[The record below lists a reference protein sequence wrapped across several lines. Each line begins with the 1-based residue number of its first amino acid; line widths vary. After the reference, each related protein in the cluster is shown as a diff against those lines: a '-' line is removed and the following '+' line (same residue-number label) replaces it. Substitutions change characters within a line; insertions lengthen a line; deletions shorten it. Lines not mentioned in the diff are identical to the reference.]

1 MDLLL
6 VIYSIFAASFGL
18 AIGSFLNVV
27 IHRVPSGQSVVVPG
41 SHCPR
46 CGAGVRAIDNIPL
59 LSYALLGG
67 RCRKC
72 RARISP
78 VYPLVELLTAAIF
91 VWLLVKAGPGPAAI
105 LQMLFA
111 CALLAL
117 VFIDFRHHLLPN
129 VITYPAFLF
138 AMASAPARAVWS
150 EQNAISF
157 EFSII
162 IPALETGFSANRAA
176 FIGGLLIALAA
187 PGLRLLDWLD
197 GVLFNR
203 YFEEE
208 EDEDEIDPDE
218 LEREMER
225 ERRSLRLIRATIVVG
240 LPLAAAWAVLLLF
253 TSKQQPQLYAD
264 AYDGLLRAALG
275 ALVGGGVIWWMR
287 TLYFFIRGMEGMG
300 LGDVK
305 MMCGIGAFLGW
316 QGAFRVLL
324 IGSVLGAVVGVVM
337 AVRSRKGLKT
347 ALPFG
352 VCLGVAALVV
362 ILG

>member
-1 MDLLL
+1 MPAMDMVQ
-6 VIYSIFAASFGL
+6 VIYSIFAALFGL
-18 AIGSFLNVV
+18 AAGSFLNVV
-27 IHRVPSGQSVVVPG
+27 IHRIPIGQSVVIPG
-41 SHCPR
+41 SHCPQ

-67 RCRKC
+67 RCRTC
-72 RARISP
+72 RTRISP
-78 VYPLVELLTAAIF
+78 VYPLVELLTAALF
-91 VWLLVKAGPGPAAI
+91 VWLLIKAGPTLAAM

-117 VFIDFRHHLLPN
+117 IFIDVRHHLLPN

-138 AMASAPARAVWS
+138 AMAAAPALAVWS
-150 EQNAISF
+150 VETGGSF

-162 IPALETGFSANRAA
+162 FPALQTEFSASRAA
-176 FIGGLLIALAA
+176 LIGAVLIALAA

-197 GVLFNR
+197 GILFNR

-208 EDEDEIDPDE
+208 EIESEE
-218 LEREMER
+218 FEREMAAER
-225 ERRSLRLIRATIVVG
+225 KTNRMILATMIVG
-240 LPLAAAWAVLLLF
+240 FLLATAWAVTMLLA
-253 TSKQQPQLYAD
+253 SKQQPQLCSE
-264 AYDGLLRAALG
+264 AYNALLRAGWG
-275 ALVGGGVIWWMR
+275 ALLGGGVIWWMR

-316 QGAFRVLL
+316 QGAFSVLL
-324 IGSVLGAVVGVVM
+324 IGSILGVVVGVIL
-337 AVRSRKGLKT
+337 AFRSQKGLKT

-352 VCLGVAALVV
+352 VCLGIAALVV
-362 ILG
+362 MLM